1 MCKLGVYNDY
11 ISKQCHC
18 FDTYFMLFFIGF
30 IDMLR
35 EIYRNKVMQEK
46 YELHFSQSLKYIV
59 RLNLS
64 DAIM

>member
-1 MCKLGVYNDY
+1 MEL
-11 ISKQCHC
+11 
-18 FDTYFMLFFIGF
+18 FMLFFIGF

>member
-1 MCKLGVYNDY
+1 MPILFIRHLGRVIFCLSQNYTAFLCKLGVYNDY

-35 EIYRNKVMQEK
+35 G
-46 YELHFSQSLKYIV
+46 
-59 RLNLS
+59 NLS
-64 DAIM
+64 E